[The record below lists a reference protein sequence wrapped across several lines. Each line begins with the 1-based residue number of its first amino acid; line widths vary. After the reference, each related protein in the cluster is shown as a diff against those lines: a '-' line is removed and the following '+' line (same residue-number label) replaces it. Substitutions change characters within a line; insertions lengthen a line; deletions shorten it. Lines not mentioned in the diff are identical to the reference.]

1 VILALARAL
10 CETLQATAN
19 ARLRE
24 RLNMR
29 LRDRMLAH
37 LQTLPPTIRTSHR
50 SGELVMRLVGDV
62 DLFVR
67 LQIKT
72 LPAIFEHSV
81 TSVATMALM
90 FWLQPRLALI
100 TVVMVPGLAVMVRH
114 YGIRLARASRE
125 KRRREGDVA
134 GLAQEIVRGMPTI
147 QALSGE
153 QYARERFWRS
163 NARSLEAGVEETRA
177 TAQMERSLRTAYGVA
192 TAATIGGGAILVLQG
207 RLTLGALTVLA
218 TYLAR
223 LLSPIERL
231 NDIAENASKGLAGG
245 ERLLSLLHLRPAVE
259 DAPGAREISRARGV
273 IELRDVCFEYA
284 GRRAP
289 VLRGVNLRLEPGRLA
304 LLVGRSGA
312 GKSTLLSLLIRLF
325 DPTSGTIL
333 LDGCPLPA
341 IAIRSLRNQ
350 ISMMSQDTHLF
361 AGSLRQALIPDGA
374 AVDDARVWESLTLVA
389 MDEFVRALPER
400 LDTAIGEDGVN
411 LSGGQRQRLSLAR
424 AFLLDRPILFLDEP
438 TSNIDAASEALI
450 ARALD
455 RIRVGR
461 TCLAITH
468 RLTLFDHA
476 DVVYHLEDGR
486 IVEQPTGLRLV
497 SPSSGQPA

>member
-1 VILALARAL
+1 
-10 CETLQATAN
+10 
-19 ARLRE
+19 
-24 RLNMR
+24 M
-29 LRDRMLAH
+29 
-37 LQTLPPTIRTSHR
+37 
-50 SGELVMRLVGDV
+50 
-62 DLFVR
+62 
-67 LQIKT
+67 
-72 LPAIFEHSV
+72 
-81 TSVATMALM
+81 
-90 FWLQPRLALI
+90 
-100 TVVMVPGLAVMVRH
+100 
-114 YGIRLARASRE
+114 
-125 KRRREGDVA
+125 
-134 GLAQEIVRGMPTI
+134 
-147 QALSGE
+147 
-153 QYARERFWRS
+153 
-163 NARSLEAGVEETRA
+163 
-177 TAQMERSLRTAYGVA
+177 
-192 TAATIGGGAILVLQG
+192 
-207 RLTLGALTVLA
+207 
-218 TYLAR
+218 
-223 LLSPIERL
+223 
-231 NDIAENASKGLAGG
+231 
-245 ERLLSLLHLRPAVE
+245 
-259 DAPGAREISRARGV
+259 